1 MEVLLVQ
8 YGSVH
13 ILRIQEKWW
22 HWEKLKMRD
31 FLKNLSISLYI
42 YWVENKKTD
51 TFQIYLNKNEIIQFP
66 RLI

>member
-1 MEVLLVQ
+1 
-8 YGSVH
+8 
-13 ILRIQEKWW
+13 
-22 HWEKLKMRD
+22 MRD